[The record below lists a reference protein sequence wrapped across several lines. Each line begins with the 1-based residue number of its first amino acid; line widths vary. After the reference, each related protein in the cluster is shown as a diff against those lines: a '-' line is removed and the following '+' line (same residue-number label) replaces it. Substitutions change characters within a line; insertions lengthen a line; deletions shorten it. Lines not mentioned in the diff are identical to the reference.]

1 MDRDEY
7 TNRLAG
13 GVLYARALLVASAM
27 LILFLITLFFLIG
40 FLEEGFFGYAI
51 GDFVLMALFS
61 LSCFRNFLR
70 MREIR
75 RDMRGE

>member
-1 MDRDEY
+1 MDRDDY

-40 FLEEGFFGYAI
+40 FLEERFFGYAI
-51 GDFVLMALFS
+51 GDFVLTALFG
-61 LSCFRNFLR
+61 LSCYRNFLR
-70 MREIR
+70 MGEIR

>member
-1 MDRDEY
+1 MDRNDY
-7 TNRLAG
+7 SSRLAG
-13 GVLYARALLVASAM
+13 GVLYARALVMASATFV
-27 LILFLITLFFLIG
+27 LTLITLFFLVG

-61 LSCFRNFLR
+61 LSCYRNFLR
-70 MREIR
+70 MGEIR